1 MFLRELQMFYQ
12 KFSYQTVDIF
22 FSSSSS
28 EGERVDIVFSSS
40 SSEGERFFFVWR
52 FYRKASEK
60 ESIDRNSIN
69 KSSKRIHFK
78 PNPE

>member
-1 MFLRELQMFYQ
+1 M
-12 KFSYQTVDIF
+12 FSYQTVDII

-28 EGERVDIVFSSS
+28 EGERVDIIFSSL
-40 SSEGERFFFVWR
+40 SSEGERFFLCGD
-52 FYRKASEK
+52 FYRKASEN